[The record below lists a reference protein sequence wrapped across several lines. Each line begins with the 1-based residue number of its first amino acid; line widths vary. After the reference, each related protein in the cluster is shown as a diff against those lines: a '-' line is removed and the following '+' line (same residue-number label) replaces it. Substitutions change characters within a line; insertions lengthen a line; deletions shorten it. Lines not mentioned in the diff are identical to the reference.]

1 MKTHDERGNVT
12 VLVAAV
18 LVIAVLLCTAVAR
31 LAGAAR
37 EKARAENA
45 ADAAALAA
53 ADGMA
58 LGDTVVRACARAHDT
73 AAENGARLL
82 SCTNRN
88 SGMQV
93 RVQLDDARAEARAE
107 FARFERIE
115 VRMSPN
121 PVSEPVR
128 DVTSGVA
135 NGHNGS
141 QGQRW

>member
-1 MKTHDERGNVT
+1 MTARDEQGSIT

-18 LVIAVLLCTAVAR
+18 LVLAVLFCTGVAR
-31 LAGAAR
+31 VAGAAR

-53 ADGMA
+53 ADGIA
-58 LGDTVVRACARAHDT
+58 LGDTVTHACARARET
-73 AAENGARLL
+73 ASENGARLL
-82 SCTNRN
+82 SCANRN

-93 RVQLDDARAEARAE
+93 RVQLDGARAEARAE
-107 FARFERIE
+107 FARFTRVE
-115 VRMSPN
+115 VRMSPI
-121 PVSEPVR
+121 PVNRPFR
-128 DVTSGVA
+128 DVITGVA